1 MMNYKRYQRV
11 PVMNYP
17 EREWPNKEIQKAP
30 IWCSVD
36 LRDGNQA
43 LVIPMSLEQKI
54 EFFKLLVK
62 IGFKEIEVG
71 FPAASETEYEFLRA
85 LIEQNLIPEDVTIQ
99 VLTQAREHIIKRT
112 FEAVQGAPH
121 AVIHVYNSTSV
132 AQREQVFKL
141 LYRVEFHAPEDMP
154 EQIALFRENNEEV
167 PSWQDADAIAARF
180 EKIREKIPELDR
192 LLNENTEGWDTTRM
206 GKVELA
212 VLRLGAYELRYDDD
226 IPNGV
231 AINEAIEIAK
241 KYGQESSGGFVNAIL
256 AKIMK
261 SGE

>member
-1 MMNYKRYQRV
+1 MKNVTKYQRQYFMP
-11 PVMNYP
+11 PVRCMKWA
-17 EREWPNKEIQKAP
+17 EKEYVDKAP

-54 EFFKLLVK
+54 EFFKLLVE

-71 FPAASETEYEFLRA
+71 FPAASETEYQFMRT
-85 LIEQNLIPEDVTIQ
+85 LIEKDMIPDDVTVQ

-241 KYGQESSGGFVNAIL
+241 KYGVTYEMLV
-256 AKIMK
+256 K
-261 SGE
+261 

>member
-1 MMNYKRYQRV
+1 M
-11 PVMNYP
+11 P
-17 EREWPNKEIQKAP
+17 
-30 IWCSVD
+30 
-36 LRDGNQA
+36 LR
-43 LVIPMSLEQKI
+43 
-54 EFFKLLVK
+54 
-62 IGFKEIEVG
+62 
-71 FPAASETEYEFLRA
+71 PA
-85 LIEQNLIPEDVTIQ
+85 
-99 VLTQAREHIIKRT
+99 
-112 FEAVQGAPH
+112 
-121 AVIHVYNSTSV
+121 
-132 AQREQVFKL
+132 
-141 LYRVEFHAPEDMP
+141 
-154 EQIALFRENNEEV
+154 
-167 PSWQDADAIAARF
+167 F
-180 EKIREKIPELDR
+180 EKIKDKIPELDR

>member
-1 MMNYKRYQRV
+1 MGRH
-11 PVMNYP
+11 
-17 EREWPNKEIQKAP
+17 E
-30 IWCSVD
+30 
-36 LRDGNQA
+36 
-43 LVIPMSLEQKI
+43 
-54 EFFKLLVK
+54 
-62 IGFKEIEVG
+62 
-71 FPAASETEYEFLRA
+71 
-85 LIEQNLIPEDVTIQ
+85 
-99 VLTQAREHIIKRT
+99 
-112 FEAVQGAPH
+112 
-121 AVIHVYNSTSV
+121 
-132 AQREQVFKL
+132 QREQVFKL

-180 EKIREKIPELDR
+180 EKIS
-192 LLNENTEGWDTTRM
+192 ENTEGWDTTRM

>member
-1 MMNYKRYQRV
+1 MGRH
-11 PVMNYP
+11 
-17 EREWPNKEIQKAP
+17 E
-30 IWCSVD
+30 
-36 LRDGNQA
+36 
-43 LVIPMSLEQKI
+43 
-54 EFFKLLVK
+54 
-62 IGFKEIEVG
+62 
-71 FPAASETEYEFLRA
+71 
-85 LIEQNLIPEDVTIQ
+85 
-99 VLTQAREHIIKRT
+99 
-112 FEAVQGAPH
+112 
-121 AVIHVYNSTSV
+121 
-132 AQREQVFKL
+132 QREQVFKL

-192 LLNENTEGWDTTRM
+192 LLNGDTTRM

>member
-1 MMNYKRYQRV
+1 MGRH
-11 PVMNYP
+11 
-17 EREWPNKEIQKAP
+17 E
-30 IWCSVD
+30 
-36 LRDGNQA
+36 
-43 LVIPMSLEQKI
+43 
-54 EFFKLLVK
+54 
-62 IGFKEIEVG
+62 
-71 FPAASETEYEFLRA
+71 
-85 LIEQNLIPEDVTIQ
+85 
-99 VLTQAREHIIKRT
+99 
-112 FEAVQGAPH
+112 
-121 AVIHVYNSTSV
+121 
-132 AQREQVFKL
+132 QREQVFKL

-154 EQIALFRENNEEV
+154 ELIALFRENNEEV
-167 PSWQDADAIAARF
+167 PSWQDADAI
-180 EKIREKIPELDR
+180 EKIPELDR